1 MITKAHILEVAG
13 SQGLLPTAVEKDY
26 VLGWL
31 LAGIS
36 RHPELSRWVF
46 KGGTCLKK
54 CFFETYRF
62 SEDLDFTI
70 PREISLSTGT
80 ITAWLGEL
88 AAWVESE
95 AGIRFPRD
103 GLSVEEYTNPRGKQS
118 YQAKLTYVGP
128 LNLPRQSQQ
137 RVKLDITQDEWLG
150 DATQSR
156 EVFHP
161 YGDLLPP
168 PPSVRCYSVNEILA
182 EKTRALYE
190 RQGRARDV
198 YDLVHI
204 SREFRDSIT
213 PAKAVE
219 LLMGKFG
226 FKSLPA
232 PSLEGVMAR
241 IERDVVQRDWAQQLR
256 HQLPILPP
264 VEGFLEE
271 LPDAIAWWLEPA
283 RAAEPLEP
291 IPAGRDEK
299 KAPRQRFPSVVSPGA
314 RGSSARPA
322 PGLGASAM
330 ERIRFG
336 ARNRL
341 CVEVRYDGVNRIVEP
356 YSLRFPGTGNTLLYV
371 YELRR
376 EGRPTGSIKA
386 LDVADIER
394 ADVTDRSFRPRYL
407 VEV

>member
-1 MITKAHILEVAG
+1 MITKAQILEVAG
-13 SQGLLPTAVEKDY
+13 SQGLMPTTVEKDY

-31 LAGIS
+31 LAGIT

-70 PREISLSTGT
+70 PGEFSLSTET

-103 GLSVEEYTNPRGKQS
+103 RLSVEEYTNPRGKQS

-150 DATQSR
+150 DETQSR

-219 LLMGKFG
+219 LLTGKFG

-241 IERDVVQRDWAQQLR
+241 IERNVVQRD
-256 HQLPILPP
+256 
-264 VEGFLEE
+264 
-271 LPDAIAWWLEPA
+271 
-283 RAAEPLEP
+283 
-291 IPAGRDEK
+291 
-299 KAPRQRFPSVVSPGA
+299 
-314 RGSSARPA
+314 
-322 PGLGASAM
+322 
-330 ERIRFG
+330 
-336 ARNRL
+336 
-341 CVEVRYDGVNRIVEP
+341 
-356 YSLRFPGTGNTLLYV
+356 
-371 YELRR
+371 
-376 EGRPTGSIKA
+376 
-386 LDVADIER
+386 
-394 ADVTDRSFRPRYL
+394 
-407 VEV
+407 